1 MIPSLVDFLYS
12 PGARRTRRRL
22 SDYPF
27 CCKEFPWEYLPLLC
41 LTLTHL
47 DLDSNGP
54 IHADARSTV
63 FLLQTVVLRVNHPK
77 VISCSAKDHTVFFAY
92 IEHDAA
98 GKLCA
103 VCILTIQVQFSPQI
117 SGVQ

>member
-47 DLDSNGP
+47 DSNGP

-63 FLLQTVVLRVNHPK
+63 FLLQTVVSRVNHPK
-77 VISCSAKDHTVFFAY
+77 VISCSAKDHTVFFAF

-117 SGVQ
+117 SGV